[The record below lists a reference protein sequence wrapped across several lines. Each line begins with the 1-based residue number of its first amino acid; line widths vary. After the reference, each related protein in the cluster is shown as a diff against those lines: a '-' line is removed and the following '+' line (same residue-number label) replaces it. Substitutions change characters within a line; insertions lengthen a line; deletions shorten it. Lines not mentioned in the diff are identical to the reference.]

1 MIVSGADMIIVDI
14 AIVDADMSGV
24 EADIVVVDVDV
35 ESAGKRMKNDVA
47 WVRRTRGDAEV
58 TVTVSRRTRG
68 DGDANHRLVQGDDI
82 RRRRRRR

>member
-1 MIVSGADMIIVDI
+1 MIVSGADMIIVEI
-14 AIVDADMSGV
+14 VIVDADISGV
-24 EADIVVVDVDV
+24 DADIVVVDVDV

-68 DGDANHRLVQGDDI
+68 NGDADHRLVQGDDI
-82 RRRRRRR
+82 RRRRQR

>member
-68 DGDANHRLVQGDDI
+68 NGDADHRLVQGDDI
-82 RRRRRRR
+82 RRRRQR